1 MNTVRT
7 NSLLARTCQILG
19 MVGLALVTTA
29 AHAEFYYAPIS
40 EQDSPEPFP
49 AVTVEQFVTPELIA
63 PQGSVAQPTTPQPT
77 ARLLAVRP
85 VREELPAETLP
96 PTTPTPPGAGVVVG
110 TPNVPL
116 STPVPT
122 AECRPLPPV
131 IGDIYGHRSSLLP
144 RWMNSP
150 SETPLFAGP
159 VTGYPSVTRPLGPVG
174 FNYPPDCEMGPMSMG
189 PPSAV
194 PYMRGPTRYG
204 LTAPVPPA
212 VVSAHAPPWEQM
224 SSPSELNGGTMQVRE
239 QCHDPRSCNAPYY
252 GNDFSP
258 DPNYSNFCWDPAGNL
273 AVYGGKHINEVQR
286 PAIEWGL
293 PFYDSGPLPRSGTGL
308 GYTNLTMK
316 KFYVYGDYRSA
327 IAYNQNVNNEQTIW
341 ANRLNLDFDFW
352 ITATERFHMFMGPLD
367 ERNEFSSLVYDDGQV
382 TRNDA
387 WDAWDAR
394 TDTLFFEGDLGY
406 LLGGWYNQEASF
418 NLPIAVGLIPL
429 VFQNGIWIE
438 DAFVGMAAT
447 VPARNNPLLDW
458 SNFDTTLF
466 MGFDEVTSNIAFEGD
481 NRAANIVGFTTFIES
496 RGGYIEL
503 GYAFLDDSEQQGRSY
518 HNIAGSYTR
527 RYMNLLSNSMR
538 MIVNTGQDGPADD
551 RTADGL
557 LLLMENSFLTRN
569 PYNVIPY
576 LNLFAG
582 FGQPQSAARLQGPLK
597 NTGINFESDLLTGYP
612 TLDDSGNNTYG
623 AALGID
629 LLGNAFE
636 KQLIL
641 EAAVLQ
647 TMDDPVNRI
656 APGDQYAVGARF
668 QRPLSHTLIFR
679 ADAMYG
685 FLENEN
691 DITGARM
698 ELRRKF

>member
-1 MNTVRT
+1 MNHLRT
-7 NSLLARTCQILG
+7 NSRFARTSLFSG
-19 MVGLALVTTA
+19 MVLIALGCSTA
-29 AHAEFYYAPIS
+29 LAEFYYAPVSS
-40 EQDSPEPFP
+40 EQQSSESPSTPWPSATLEQLIQPQPRAQYSFAMQPTGP
-49 AVTVEQFVTPELIA
+49 ATLPPVTPTPEVMA
-63 PQGSVAQPTTPQPT
+63 TPQPIT
-77 ARLLAVRP
+77 SQPSIVQ
-85 VREELPAETLP
+85 PAP
-96 PTTPTPPGAGVVVG
+96 SAAQTP
-110 TPNVPL
+110 
-116 STPVPT
+116 SS
-122 AECRPLPPV
+122 ECHPFPPV
-131 IGDIYGHRSSLLP
+131 LDDIYGHRSSILP
-144 RWMNSP
+144 RWASSP
-150 SETPLFAGP
+150 YDSPLLAGP
-159 VTGYPSVTRPLGPVG
+159 IVGYPSVTRQVIGPPLLNRAPA
-174 FNYPPDCEMGPMSMG
+174 CEKSPLFVP

-224 SSPSELNGGTMQVRE
+224 PSQAELKGAALQVGQ
-239 QCHDPRSCNAPYY
+239 QCHDPRSCGATYRS
-252 GNDFSP
+252 NDFSP
-258 DPNYSNFCWDPAGNL
+258 DPNYGNFCWDPNGQL
-273 AVYGGKHINEVQR
+273 AIYGDKHMNDVQR
-286 PAIEWGL
+286 PAIELGL
-293 PFYDSGPLPRSGTGL
+293 PFYDTGPLPRSGTGL
-308 GYTNLTMK
+308 GFTNLTMK

-327 IAYNQNVNNEQTIW
+327 LAYNQNIANEQTIW
-341 ANRLNLDFDFW
+341 ANRLNLDFDLW
-352 ITATERFHMFMGPLD
+352 LTATERFHMFMGPLD
-367 ERNEFSSLVYDDGQV
+367 ERNEFSSLIYDGGEI
-382 TRNDA
+382 TNNDA

-406 LLGGWYNQEASF
+406 LIGGWYNQEASF

-429 VFQNGIWIE
+429 VFQNGIWME

-447 VPARNNPLLDW
+447 IPARNNPVFDW
-458 SNFDTTLF
+458 SNYDTTFFL
-466 MGFDEVTSNIAFEGD
+466 GFDEVTSNTAFEGD

-503 GYAFLDDSEQQGRSY
+503 GYAFLDDNEDQGRSY
-518 HNIAGSYTR
+518 HNIGTSYTR
-527 RYMNLLSNSMR
+527 RYLNLLSNSVR
-538 MIVNTGQDGPADD
+538 MIVNTGQDGTADD
-551 RTADGL
+551 RTADGV

-576 LNLFAG
+576 VNLFAG

-636 KQLIL
+636 QQLIL

-647 TMDDPVNRI
+647 TMDDPANRI
-656 APGDQYAVGARF
+656 APGDQYALGARF
-668 QRPLSHTLIFR
+668 QKPLSHTLLFR

-685 FLENEN
+685 FLENVD
-691 DITGARM
+691 DITGVRA

>member
-1 MNTVRT
+1 MNQPPANSIITFACRT
-7 NSLLARTCQILG
+7 IGIALAICC
-19 MVGLALVTTA
+19 A
-29 AHAEFYYAPIS
+29 AARAEFYFAPIS
-40 EQDSPEPFP
+40 GDDVPVALPSPTLEEIISPEPRP
-49 AVTVEQFVTPELIA
+49 QFVA
-63 PQGSVAQPTTPQPT
+63 AQPEALPPVMPTPSQPT
-77 ARLLAVRP
+77 MSP
-85 VREELPAETLP
+85 EEASHRIKSLVAS
-96 PTTPTPPGAGVVVG
+96 PT
-110 TPNVPL
+110 
-116 STPVPT
+116 S
-122 AECRPLPPV
+122 ECIPLPPV
-131 IGDIYGHRSSLLP
+131 LDDIYGHRSSILP
-144 RWMNSP
+144 RWLNSP
-150 SETPLFAGP
+150 YETPLFAGP
-159 VTGYPSVTRPLGPVG
+159 LVGYPSVTRPVIGPPLL
-174 FNYPPDCEMGPMSMG
+174 NYPPNRGPSPLFVP

-212 VVSAHAPPWEQM
+212 VVSSHAPPWEQM
-224 SSPSELNGGTMQVRE
+224 PSYAETKGATLQVAP
-239 QCHDPRSCNAPYY
+239 QCHDPRSSTATYRS
-252 GNDFSP
+252 NDFSP
-258 DPNYSNFCWDPAGNL
+258 DPNFGNFCWDANGNL
-273 AVYGGKHINEVQR
+273 AVYGNKHINPVQR

-293 PFYDSGPLPRSGTGL
+293 PFYDRGPLPRSGTGL
-308 GYTNLTMK
+308 GITNLTMK

-327 IAYNQNVNNEQTIW
+327 IAYNQNVGNEQTVW

-352 ITATERFHMFMGPLD
+352 FTATERVHMFMGPLD
-367 ERNEFSSLVYDDGQV
+367 EGQEFASLIYDEGRI

-418 NLPIAVGLIPL
+418 NLPFAVGLIPL

-447 VPARNNPLLDW
+447 IPARNNPVLDW
-458 SNFDTTLF
+458 SNFDTTFFL
-466 MGFDEVTSNIAFEGD
+466 GFDEVTSNTAFEGD

-496 RGGYIEL
+496 RGGYIEA
-503 GYAFLDDSEQQGRSY
+503 GYAFLDDTENLGRSY
-518 HNIAGSYTR
+518 HNVAASYTR
-527 RYMNLLSNSMR
+527 RYLNLVSNSVR
-538 MIVNTGQDGPADD
+538 MIVNTGQDGPEDD

-576 LNLFAG
+576 VNLFAG
-582 FGQPQSAARLQGPLK
+582 FGNPQSAARLQGPLK

-612 TLDDSGNNTYG
+612 LLDDSGNNTYG
-623 AALGID
+623 AAIGID
-629 LLGNAFE
+629 LLGNCFE
-636 KQLIL
+636 QQLIL

-647 TMDDPVNRI
+647 VMGNADDRI

-668 QRPLSHTLIFR
+668 QKPLSHTLIFR

-685 FLENEN
+685 FLEDTN
-691 DITGARM
+691 DITGARV

>member
-1 MNTVRT
+1 MNDLPTRT
-7 NSLLARTCQILG
+7 IITSACRAVGIALLALCCLP
-19 MVGLALVTTA
+19 AW
-29 AHAEFYYAPIS
+29 AEFYFAPIS
-40 EQDSPEPFP
+40 TEQTADMNSTSRTQAQFFAMQPAAPE
-49 AVTVEQFVTPELIA
+49 A
-63 PQGSVAQPTTPQPT
+63 
-77 ARLLAVRP
+77 
-85 VREELPAETLP
+85 LP
-96 PTTPTPPGAGVVVG
+96 PVTPTPTQSTI
-110 TPNVPL
+110 TPQEVTRRIHNLVRSP
-116 STPVPT
+116 SD
-122 AECRPLPPV
+122 ECLPLPPV
-131 IGDIYGHRSSLLP
+131 LDDIYGHRSSILP

-150 SETPLFAGP
+150 QETPLIAGP
-159 VTGYPSVTRPLGPVG
+159 LVGYPSVTRPVLGPPLL
-174 FNYPPDCEMGPMSMG
+174 NYGPNCEKSPLFVP

-204 LTAPVPPA
+204 LTSPVPPA

-224 SSPSELNGGTMQVRE
+224 PSPSELNGAALKVGQ
-239 QCHDPRSCNAPYY
+239 QCHDPRSSASTYRSH
-252 GNDFSP
+252 DFSP
-258 DPNYSNFCWDPAGNL
+258 DPNFGNFCWDPNGELAIYGN
-273 AVYGGKHINEVQR
+273 KHLNPVQR

-293 PFYDSGPLPRSGTGL
+293 PFYDAGPLPRSGTGL
-308 GYTNLTMK
+308 GITNLTMK

-327 IAYNQNVNNEQTIW
+327 IAYNQNVDNEQTVW

-352 ITATERFHMFMGPLD
+352 FTATERIHMFMGPLD
-367 ERNEFSSLVYDDGQV
+367 ERNEFSSLVYDNGRIS
-382 TRNDA
+382 RNDA
-387 WDAWDAR
+387 WDAWDPR

-406 LLGGWYNQEASF
+406 LIGGWYNQEASF

-429 VFQNGIWIE
+429 VFQNGIWVE

-447 VPARNNPLLDW
+447 IPARNNPVLDW
-458 SNFDTTLF
+458 SNYDTTF
-466 MGFDEVTSNIAFEGD
+466 FIGFDEVTSNIAFEGD

-503 GYAFLDDSEQQGRSY
+503 GYAFLDDTKNQGRSY
-518 HNIAGSYTR
+518 HNIGASYTR
-527 RYMNLLSNSMR
+527 RYLNLLSNSIR

-576 LNLFAG
+576 VNLFAG
-582 FGQPQSAARLQGPLK
+582 FGRPQSAARLQGPLK

-612 TLDDSGNNTYG
+612 LLDDSANNTYG
-623 AALGID
+623 AAIGVD

-636 KQLIL
+636 QQLIL

-647 TMDDPVNRI
+647 VMDDPANRI

-668 QRPLSHTLIFR
+668 QKPLSHTLLFR

-685 FLENEN
+685 FLKNSD
-691 DITGARM
+691 DITGVRM